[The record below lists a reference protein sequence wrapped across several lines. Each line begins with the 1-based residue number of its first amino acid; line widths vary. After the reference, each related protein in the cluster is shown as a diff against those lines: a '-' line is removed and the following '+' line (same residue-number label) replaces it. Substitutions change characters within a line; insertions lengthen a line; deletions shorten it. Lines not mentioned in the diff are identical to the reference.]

1 MSIKKLYYLEFHVVT
16 SMLLLVASVS
26 VIPPV
31 TWALTEENHSE
42 QQSYIYIY
50 KIIKLQDS

>member
-1 MSIKKLYYLEFHVVT
+1 MSIKKYYLEFHVVT